1 MIGKININS
10 KVNIE
15 GVNRFISFIG
25 VAPIFWFPR
34 LMEYFFKSLKMP
46 YYYIWRHFLDK
57 ITSINFRC

>member
-46 YYYIWRHFLDK
+46 YNNMEAL
-57 ITSINFRC
+57 SSLS

>member
-1 MIGKININS
+1 MLEVVTMIGKININN

-46 YYYIWRHFLDK
+46 YNNMEAL
-57 ITSINFRC
+57 SSLS